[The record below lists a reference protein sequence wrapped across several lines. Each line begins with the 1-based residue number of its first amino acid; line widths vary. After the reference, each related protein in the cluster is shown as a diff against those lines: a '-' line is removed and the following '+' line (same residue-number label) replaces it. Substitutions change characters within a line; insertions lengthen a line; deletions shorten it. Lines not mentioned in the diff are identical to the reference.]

1 MEETLEAVLSL
12 YNIKP
17 ELPPDVIYVLA
28 PLIGHGHY
36 IEAHRKHV
44 LEQVL
49 HLAPLDLEWEED
61 NLLLLGLAEVG
72 AALAVASLAS

>member
-1 MEETLEAVLSL
+1 MLRNVNSHC
-12 YNIKP
+12 
-17 ELPPDVIYVLA
+17 
-28 PLIGHGHY
+28 IG
-36 IEAHRKHV
+36 AHRKHV